1 MGKPRGLTQDGH
13 HDVVF
18 EDLNGATG
26 DKVEHGQHVSAV
38 DESVSGGCV
47 GGLEPHGQGPQA
59 AFSGSS
65 KGLAAVEQVLV
76 EVKADICLQALWE
89 ALQHLNMKHGSK
101 QRDCSQGPRGSGI
114 LSRVDGF
121 MLNFVAD
128 PIEKISRELRY
139 SCHLCSFLHLKTF
152 QSCNSSR
159 RETRR
164 TNSKQRR
171 RISFHLCL

>member
-13 HDVVF
+13 HDVIF

-38 DESVSGGCV
+38 DQSVSGGCV

-89 ALQHLNMKHGSK
+89 TLQHLDMKHGSK
-101 QRDCSQGPRGSGI
+101 QRD
-114 LSRVDGF
+114 
-121 MLNFVAD
+121 
-128 PIEKISRELRY
+128 
-139 SCHLCSFLHLKTF
+139 
-152 QSCNSSR
+152 
-159 RETRR
+159 
-164 TNSKQRR
+164 
-171 RISFHLCL
+171 